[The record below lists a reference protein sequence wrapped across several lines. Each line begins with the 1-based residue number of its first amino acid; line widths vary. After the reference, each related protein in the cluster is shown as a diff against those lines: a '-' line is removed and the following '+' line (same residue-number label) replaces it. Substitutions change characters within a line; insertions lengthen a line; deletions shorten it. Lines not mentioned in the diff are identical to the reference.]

1 MRKWVVTIIIL
12 LAIVLLFYRMAP
24 GKMSIHQN
32 LMVAVNPKAFAREML
47 NEKNW
52 NEWWP
57 GKQMRS
63 SPGFE
68 YKDNSYRVIEKK
80 LTSFVIE
87 VSNGKE
93 SITTELIYIPVRND
107 SVQLNWVAEQKSGL
121 SPFKRIRSFQWSK
134 NLESDL
140 HILLEK
146 MNSFYSNED
155 NIYGLHVEKSLVAD
169 SNYVFTSLASKTY
182 PSMQTVYGLVD
193 KLKNFIAI
201 NKAQSLGY
209 PMLNVHKNG
218 DSSYLVKVALPV
230 DKQLKDAGDIQYR
243 WMLKGGNIL
252 VTEIKGG
259 PSKIE
264 KAFTEMRNYVE
275 DHQRIAPAIPFQS
288 LVTDR
293 REEPDT
299 NKWITKLYW
308 PVM

>member
-1 MRKWVVTIIIL
+1 
-12 LAIVLLFYRMAP
+12 
-24 GKMSIHQN
+24 
-32 LMVAVNPKAFAREML
+32 
-47 NEKNW
+47 
-52 NEWWP
+52 
-57 GKQMRS
+57 
-63 SPGFE
+63 
-68 YKDNSYRVIEKK
+68 
-80 LTSFVIE
+80 
-87 VSNGKE
+87 
-93 SITTELIYIPVRND
+93 
-107 SVQLNWVAEQKSGL
+107 
-121 SPFKRIRSFQWSK
+121 
-134 NLESDL
+134 
-140 HILLEK
+140 
-146 MNSFYSNED
+146 
-155 NIYGLHVEKSLVAD
+155 
-169 SNYVFTSLASKTY
+169 
-182 PSMQTVYGLVD
+182 
-193 KLKNFIAI
+193 
-201 NKAQSLGY
+201 
-209 PMLNVHKNG
+209 MLNVHKNG